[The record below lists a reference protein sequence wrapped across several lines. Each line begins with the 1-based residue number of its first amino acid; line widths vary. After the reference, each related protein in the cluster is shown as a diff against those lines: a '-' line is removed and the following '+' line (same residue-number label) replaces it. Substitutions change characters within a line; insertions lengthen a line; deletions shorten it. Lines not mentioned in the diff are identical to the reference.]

1 MNGTDILILIAII
14 VLLLVLV
21 VLAAAETALN
31 RISRVK
37 AQALAEATGTKPAH
51 ALFRLVSHPERF
63 INPLL
68 VTVTVLQTGQAFLT
82 SILADRLFGT
92 TGLIF
97 ALRAERDRVLRARR
111 VDAEDVGR
119 AAPGAGRAGDIA
131 VRASGSCRSR
141 RCE

>member
-1 MNGTDILILIAII
+1 M
-14 VLLLVLV
+14 LLLVLV

-37 AQALAEATGTKPAH
+37 AQALAEATGTKPAQ

-92 TGLIF
+92 TGLIVAF
-97 ALRAERDRVLRARR
+97 VLNVVVFFVLAESMPKTWAVLHT
-111 VDAEDVGR
+111 E
-119 AAPGAGRAGDIA
+119 RAGLGHGA
-131 VRASGSCRSR
+131 VRARARVVPAAARRSAVR
-141 RCE
+141 